1 MKDKWRLEFGDD
13 IEDPAARDRAKINA
27 FRNGCPIILAIF
39 MDEHGWKV
47 RYTDINGK
55 NHEKKL
61 YDFNADKVPYF
72 NLRGKRKKLR
82 DCLFP
87 PVDMY
92 FKSIQS

>member
-1 MKDKWRLEFGDD
+1 MSQQLRRENNVEKYNQQGVISMKDKWRLEFGDD

-39 MDEHGWKV
+39 MDEHGWK
-47 RYTDINGK
+47 
-55 NHEKKL
+55 
-61 YDFNADKVPYF
+61 
-72 NLRGKRKKLR
+72 RKKLR

-92 FKSIQS
+92 FKSILS